1 MPTYLLPGLIV
12 TIALLLTLSGCRNA
26 PAASEEIPDA
36 GSGQLRVGDTAPDFT
51 LPAATGG
58 EVSLARV
65 REHQDVLLYFNMAYG

>member
-26 PAASEEIPDA
+26 PAASEE